1 MKKVELKKNVLSYIQ
16 DKHSKMFDKEKLR
29 VTLSAKLAIYLLFIL
44 ITFSIVI
51 DITYQSHKQ
60 IHLKIFA
67 AEKAAKKLEYSSQI
81 RSGADSLIKSITKY
95 IATDNDFYQHNYK
108 NQYLKVKEIHKK
120 LKNLDLSKEETSI
133 IDSIE
138 INLEYIAKYANFIFQ
153 NTKVKSNNDKER
165 YLKIIDYNIE
175 NKLFTRANDISDI
188 AIRNIGVKRNEL
200 EIKLSQASERIFL
213 TFLLSILFSLI
224 FAYHLW
230 SRFVKP
236 IKALSDATE
245 ALGRGNKIELLKP
258 SGHDEIAALTRS
270 FKRMN
275 KSIRKSQLNLI
286 KERKRFIENILDTIP
301 SGIIVISKNL
311 DTIYTN
317 RCFFELFDLR
327 QHQDKNINIDELIQK
342 ETLPIEL
349 KDAIIENYPVK
360 DIEFPYWKKR

>member
-138 INLEYIAKYANFIFQ
+138 INN
-153 NTKVKSNNDKER
+153 
-165 YLKIIDYNIE
+165 
-175 NKLFTRANDISDI
+175 
-188 AIRNIGVKRNEL
+188 
-200 EIKLSQASERIFL
+200 
-213 TFLLSILFSLI
+213 ILFMMGDQ
-224 FAYHLW
+224 
-230 SRFVKP
+230 R
-236 IKALSDATE
+236 LSEETQT
-245 ALGRGNKIELLKP
+245 ELLEKFEEHEEKVV
-258 SGHDEIAALTRS
+258 GEGKHEKLHTLLEKLA
-270 FKRMN
+270 K
-275 KSIRKSQLNLI
+275 KY
-286 KERKRFIENILDTIP
+286 LD
-301 SGIIVISKNL
+301 
-311 DTIYTN
+311 
-317 RCFFELFDLR
+317 
-327 QHQDKNINIDELIQK
+327 
-342 ETLPIEL
+342 
-349 KDAIIENYPVK
+349 
-360 DIEFPYWKKR
+360 